1 MRCLIA
7 VACRHAKA
15 LWLAFLVWRFVSAL
29 TMCLVDGL
37 ALVDQMAADWQS
49 LRSTGAGLTTL
60 SIVVHLVRFQIRNRG
75 V

>member
-1 MRCLIA
+1 MHCLMA

-37 ALVDQMAADWQS
+37 ALVDQKAAAWQS
-49 LRSTGAGLTTL
+49 LRSTGNDVTML
-60 SIVVHLVRFQIRNRG
+60 SIVAHLAEFSIRNRG